1 MPLHV
6 FFENVFVNVDD
17 KKVRNNRLT
26 LLKRINLL
34 FAEKVADL
42 SQILIEDR

>member
-17 KKVRNNRLT
+17 ENVRNNRLT
-26 LLKRINLL
+26 LLKQINLL
-34 FAEKVADL
+34 FAEKIADL